1 MNHHQ
6 KIHRK
11 LDSFYKSE
19 RIPHIIFYGQPGTGK
34 KTIVNAFMKKIYV
47 NEEILHTNV
56 MYVNCAHGKGI
67 KFIREELKFFAKTNT
82 QLNHGITFK
91 SVVLLNAEHLTVD
104 AQSALRRCIEQFS
117 AKTRFFIVITNKYK
131 LLFPILSRFCEIYVP
146 PLIDK
151 SENYISLHNVNPTK
165 DSVFWEKRKTRL
177 DEMMETM
184 EETDAD
190 LLRISCELY
199 EEAFSAIDLMSW
211 IKTKKRWTP
220 FEQANIGMCFMKIKS
235 EFRCEKLLI
244 LFMLNFIFFHS
255 LEDINSL
262 SFM

>member
-1 MNHHQ
+1 MNHHEN
-6 KIHRK
+6 IHRK
-11 LDSFYKSE
+11 LDNFYKSE

-34 KTIVNAFMKKIYV
+34 KTIVNRFLKKIYV

-146 PLIDK
+146 PLIDG
-151 SENYISLHNVNPTK
+151 SDNYISLHNVNPAKDVFFENNRTK
-165 DSVFWEKRKTRL
+165 RL
-177 DEMMETM
+177 DDIMLNVQ
-184 EETDAD
+184 ETDAD
-190 LLRISCELY
+190 LLRVSCELY
-199 EEAFSAIDLMSW
+199 EEAYSALDLMTW
-211 IKTKKRWTP
+211 MKTRDRWSD
-220 FEQANIGMCFMKIKS
+220 FEQANIGMCFMKVKP

-255 LEDINSL
+255 TEDINSL